1 MKSKLV
7 VEKKIQNLKIC
18 LVGLENMLNGN
29 FTKEDFYS
37 QIERIKITVVEL
49 DTLIQRESEEYA

>member
-7 VEKKIQNLKIC
+7 VEKKIQNLKIG

-29 FTKEDFYS
+29 FTKEEFYS
-37 QIERIKITVVEL
+37 YIERIKMTVVEL
-49 DTLIQRESEEYA
+49 DALIQRESEEYA

>member
-7 VEKKIQNLKIC
+7 VEKKIQNLKIG

-29 FTKEDFYS
+29 FTKEEFYS
-37 QIERIKITVVEL
+37 YIERIKMTVVEL
-49 DTLIQRESEEYA
+49 DALIQRESEEYN

>member
-7 VEKKIQNLKIC
+7 VEKKIQNLKIG

-29 FTKEDFYS
+29 FTKEEFYS
-37 QIERIKITVVEL
+37 YIERIKMTVVEL
-49 DTLIQRESEEYA
+49 DALIQRESEEHN

>member
-7 VEKKIQNLKIC
+7 VEKKIQNLKIG

-29 FTKEDFYS
+29 FTKEEFYS
-37 QIERIKITVVEL
+37 YIERIKMTVVEL
-49 DTLIQRESEEYA
+49 DALIQRESEEYI